1 MSERTY
7 ASGLGA
13 RLRARRKLLRLT
25 QAEVA
30 DLAGTTQ
37 RTVSQ
42 VEAGRAASIELYLS
56 IAHVLGLQVRLEP
69 HESAPAPTPPDTD
82 TDTDTETAP

>member
-1 MSERTY
+1 MIDRTY

-13 RLRARRKLLRLT
+13 QLRDRRKLLRLNQT
-25 QAEVA
+25 EVA

-42 VEAGRAASIELYLS
+42 VEAGKAAGVELYLA
-56 IAHVLGLQVRLEP
+56 IADVLGLEVTLEP
-69 HESAPAPTPPDTD
+69 RERRLASHPDAAAP
-82 TDTDTETAP
+82 